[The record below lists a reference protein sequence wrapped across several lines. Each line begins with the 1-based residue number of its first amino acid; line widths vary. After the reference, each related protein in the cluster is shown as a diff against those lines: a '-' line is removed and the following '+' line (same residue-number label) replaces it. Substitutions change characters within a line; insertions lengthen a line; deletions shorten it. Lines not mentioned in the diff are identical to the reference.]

1 MGVWSTI
8 EVPVGVICASMPA
21 IRALCAA
28 VFPKAFGTTNR
39 KRSEY
44 KGLSDPASSSGLGG
58 SKGGTGQWSKRS
70 RLGGKKQQIKVQTEW
85 TVRSHN
91 LQDDNI
97 SEVELVPV
105 KKKGSKDGDDARL
118 DDMNV
123 VTTRPLS
130 KLANV
135 ETTCQHARK
144 DED

>member
-8 EVPVGVICASMPA
+8 EVPVGIICASMPA
-21 IRALCAA
+21 IRSLCAT

-44 KGLSDPASSSGLGG
+44 KGISDPASSQQWSS
-58 SKGGTGQWSKRS
+58 SKQSKRS
-70 RLGGKKQQIKVQTEW
+70 RQGKQIKVQTEW

-97 SEVELVPV
+97 SEVELVPM
-105 KKKGSKDGDDARL
+105 KKGPDAEAT
-118 DDMNV
+118 M
-123 VTTRPLS
+123 TRPVS

-135 ETTCQHARK
+135 ETVCEHAKK